1 VQFERTQAFCA
12 RIRELDLLESMQAQ
26 VEMRSGEKSSLTGFM
41 AVNRTRLKAVAGD
54 KLAELANTDEL
65 ELIYLHLQSM
75 RNFLSLPDRLA
86 GAQSNATDRSDAA
99 TPAIGKTSKTSKAGL
114 VAKD

>member
-1 VQFERTQAFCA
+1 
-12 RIRELDLLESMQAQ
+12 MQAQ

-41 AVNRTRLKAVAGD
+41 AVNRTRLKAVGGV

-75 RNFLSLPDRLA
+75 RNFQSLPDRLA
-86 GAQSNATDRSDAA
+86 GARNATTDRAAA
-99 TPAIGKTSKTSKAGL
+99 TPAAGKTSEATIA
-114 VAKD
+114 